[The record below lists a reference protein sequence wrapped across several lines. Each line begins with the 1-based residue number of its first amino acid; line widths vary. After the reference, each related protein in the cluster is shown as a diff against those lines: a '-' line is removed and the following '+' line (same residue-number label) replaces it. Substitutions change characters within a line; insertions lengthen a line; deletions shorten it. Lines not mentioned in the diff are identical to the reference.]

1 MMENNK
7 IESWIWIIVIG
18 FFIIIGGIGGMF
30 YINNVYIPEQEDIIV
45 ESAEMRKAS
54 IKYLD
59 DWESA
64 WDMYY
69 DMGIEAEENIESAR
83 GVYNGLPFVI
93 LIGVAIMFFG
103 FLAKYKS
110 QKQDVTKPK
119 VETHQEEDAIE
130 ILTKRYAKGEITKTD
145 YEQMKEDIIKEK

>member
-1 MMENNK
+1 
-7 IESWIWIIVIG
+7 
-18 FFIIIGGIGGMF
+18 
-30 YINNVYIPEQEDIIV
+30 
-45 ESAEMRKAS
+45 
-54 IKYLD
+54 
-59 DWESA
+59 
-64 WDMYY
+64 MYY